1 MIKMNA
7 IILAGHSDKDDIIC
21 ELENVPKKGFIKL
34 GSKIFLE
41 RQVEEFLKCDFIEKI
56 YIVGV
61 TKEEWDT
68 DYPVVFVEDEG
79 TVFDKGVNVYKDCI
93 SKEEGHSEYIIALSA
108 DVPLIKSDMI
118 QRFVDKCKE
127 VSGGEIDG
135 IFYYPIVKKET
146 MLEKFPDVQRSWMKL
161 VDLEFCGGDILLVKP
176 EKLLGYKKL
185 IDDLVSQ
192 RKSVIG
198 QLIVLN
204 PILVLKYL
212 LKRPSLERL
221 LKFFNKKIFK
231 IEKGIYAP
239 LMFDAE
245 IAMDVDKP
253 EHLEGARRYYEENRN
268 LYD

>member
-7 IILAGHSDKDDIIC
+7 IILAGHSSKDDIIC

-56 YIVGV
+56 YIVGM
-61 TKEEWDT
+61 TEEEWDT
-68 DYPVVFVEDEG
+68 NYPVVFVEDEG
-79 TVFDKGVNVYKDCI
+79 TVFDKGVNVYKDYI
-93 SKEEGHSEYIIALSA
+93 RKEEGHSEYMITLSA

-118 QRFVDKCKE
+118 QRFVDKCE
-127 VSGGEIDG
+127 EESGGEIDG

-146 MLEKFPDVQRSWMKL
+146 MLEKFPNVQRSWMKFM
-161 VDLEFCGGDILLVKP
+161 DLEFCGGDILLVKP
-176 EKLLGYKKL
+176 GKLLEHKKL
-185 IDDLVSQ
+185 IDDLGSQ

-198 QLIVLN
+198 QLIILN
-204 PILVLKYL
+204 PILVLRYVF
-212 LKRPSLERL
+212 KRLTLERL

-231 IEKGIYAP
+231 IERGIYAP
-239 LMFDAE
+239 VMFDGE

-253 EHLEGARRYYEENRN
+253 EHLLVARKYYEENRN
-268 LYD
+268 LYE